1 LEKNIFEKNNWL
13 HLRNL
18 MKSFRFEKTKK
29 SIKNMKHLLTI
40 VCLFIITTVG
50 AQASRGLDFVDG
62 WVKTTKGDTLKG
74 KVCYENTKTGERM
87 DKIYF
92 LDAANSKK
100 RMGAEK
106 LSSFG
111 IENRVYDFVD
121 IGDGFGMVVMQRV
134 VEGDI
139 NLYYAWFKTAEST
152 PQKMSYEKGVFMKK
166 KGKDELFEVLDRKW
180 EKAMAGYFKGDEDIL
195 DMIKKNNWTIND
207 MDKIVTAYN
216 KK

>member
-1 LEKNIFEKNNWL
+1 
-13 HLRNL
+13 
-18 MKSFRFEKTKK
+18 
-29 SIKNMKHLLTI
+29 MKHLFAVILLFSLTNI
-40 VCLFIITTVG
+40 N
-50 AQASRGLDFVDG
+50 AQVSKGLDFVDG
-62 WVKTTKGDTLKG
+62 WVKTLKGDTLKG

-100 RMGAEK
+100 KMGSEK

-111 IENRVYDFVD
+111 IENRVYDFVE
-121 IGDGFGMVVMQRV
+121 IGDGFGLVVMERV

-152 PQKMSYEKGVFMKK
+152 PQKMSYEKAIFLKK
-166 KGKDELFEVLDRKW
+166 KGKEDLFEVLDRKW
-180 EKAMAGYFKGDEDIL
+180 EKNMASYFKGDEDIIA
-195 DMIKKNNWTIND
+195 MIKKNNWTIKD
-207 MDKIVTAYN
+207 MDKIITEYN